1 MLHRGHAAHLATGSL
16 GCRIGGELK
25 LSLDGWQMF
34 DKRFGKMLRE
44 MKEIHRCSIDV
55 R

>member
-1 MLHRGHAAHLATGSL
+1 MGR
-16 GCRIGGELK
+16 ELK

-34 DKRFGKMLRE
+34 DKRFGKRLKE
-44 MKEIHRCSIDV
+44 MKGDPQMFDRCSIDA